1 VLAGEDDECLEVMA
15 EMFQNPR
22 SGFMQ
27 HIYWEELDTFD
38 KVKYTDP
45 VEEPQFSG
53 GCAVM

>member
-15 EMFQNPR
+15 ETFQNPR

-27 HIYWEELDTFD
+27 HIYWEDLDTFD
-38 KVKYTDP
+38 KVKYADP

-53 GCAVM
+53 GCTVM